1 MTRACRALVDHA
13 FKELRLNRVEI
24 VCAVDNDYT
33 VQCGNGVWKRRKNM
47 DLWAVYDEVLGDV
60 MCRSGRSRHL

>member
-1 MTRACRALVDHA
+1 VAPSASPRSPLEVLWTLPVMPTVAIWC
-13 FKELRLNRVEI
+13 
-24 VCAVDNDYT
+24 DNDDT